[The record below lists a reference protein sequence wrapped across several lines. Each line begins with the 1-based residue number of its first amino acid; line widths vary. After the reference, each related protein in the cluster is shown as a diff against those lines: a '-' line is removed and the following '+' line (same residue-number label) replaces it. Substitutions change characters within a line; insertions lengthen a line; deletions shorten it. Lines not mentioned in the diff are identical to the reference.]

1 MTTKR
6 QAAALDERVIADRI
20 RNVLAAMVRTDPDTL
35 TDGMRLFADLGLDST
50 SALELL
56 MLIEDDLGVRIDADS
71 LEHRHL
77 ETIGSLA
84 GYFVAQMGR

>member
-6 QAAALDERVIADRI
+6 QAAALNKEAIAARI
-20 RNVLAAMVRTDPDTL
+20 RHVLAEMVRADPGTL

-56 MLIEDDLGVRIDADS
+56 MLIEDDLGARIDADS

-84 GYFVAQMGR
+84 EYFVAQMGR